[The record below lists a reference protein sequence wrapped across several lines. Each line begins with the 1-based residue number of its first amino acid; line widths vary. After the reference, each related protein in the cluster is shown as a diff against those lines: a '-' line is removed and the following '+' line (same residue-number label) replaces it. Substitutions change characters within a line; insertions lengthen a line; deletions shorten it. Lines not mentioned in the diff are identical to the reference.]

1 MTKFLN
7 SKFQLNLLIKKTTN
21 KMSKKKNGRFDGM
34 TEEEIMKKSKTL
46 SDYLQP
52 DLDVVFV
59 GINPSLTAAYK
70 GRYYAGPGN
79 HFYKLLHASELVPK
93 FVSFEEDNKLLE
105 YDIGLTNIVDRATRS
120 SADLNAKE
128 IKLGCDIVAEKLKKF
143 KPKLAVF
150 NGKCIYQ
157 IFAQQFGKTK
167 FNFGLQNEKIGDTAL
182 WVVPSSSARCSNYP
196 RMEDKLFFYQ
206 AIKKHILFLRGKI
219 ADLNLNEFY
228 NMDLSRPVVKKA
240 KSNSENFSKN
250 STETS
255 NEYPQYFI
263 AEILDGTQNKNQEVV
278 NEFSVKI
285 EAKSSY
291 FESVE
296 KKEFEDEITNA
307 GDLKEEIKEEIKEED
322 SALESKSQKKS
333 LKRNRDESD

>member
-1 MTKFLN
+1 
-7 SKFQLNLLIKKTTN
+7 
-21 KMSKKKNGRFDGM
+21 MSKKKNGRFDG
-34 TEEEIMKKSKTL
+34 TSEEEIMKKSKTL

-105 YDIGLTNIVDRATRS
+105 YNIGLTNIVDRATRS

-128 IKLGCDIVAEKLKKF
+128 IKLGCDIVNEKLKKF

-206 AIKKHILFLRGKI
+206 AIKKHVLFLRGKI
-219 ADLNLNEFY
+219 DDLNLNEFY

-240 KSNSENFSKN
+240 KSNSDFSKN

-255 NEYPQYFI
+255 NEYPQYFV
-263 AEILDGTQNKNQEVV
+263 AEILDGTQNKNQ
-278 NEFSVKI
+278 NKFSVKS

-291 FESVE
+291 FESSCVE
-296 KKEFEDEITNA
+296 KKDFEEEITNT

-322 SALESKSQKKS
+322 SDLESKNFEEEITNSGDLKEEIKKEDS
-333 LKRNRDESD
+333 TLVS